1 MQYTEDDQEM
11 MCLQLYQE
19 LEKKS
24 RSWCIPN
31 RESVAGLIPGQKTIL
46 LSQINKAGM
55 VDTQA
60 EETMI
65 KTQAVIVYK
74 FMMVQILL
82 ISNDHTTPYPEIRKK
97 IWDILLFL

>member
-1 MQYTEDDQEM
+1 MPPAIPRTA
-11 MCLQLYQE
+11 
-19 LEKKS
+19 KKS
-24 RSWCIPN
+24 RSRCIPN
-31 RESVAGLIPGQKTIL
+31 RESVAGLTSGQKTIL

-65 KTQAVIVYK
+65 TTQAVIVYK

-97 IWDILLFL
+97 I